1 MISRCRK
8 AFTLIELLVVMALIA
23 LLMSVVMPF
32 GSRFV
37 KNMEKKI
44 EESKERREFDQK
56 RFEAFIKDKENSEE
70 NITRYGIAL

>member
-1 MISRCRK
+1 
-8 AFTLIELLVVMALIA
+8 
-23 LLMSVVMPF
+23 
-32 GSRFV
+32 
-37 KNMEKKI
+37 MEKKI

>member
-1 MISRCRK
+1 
-8 AFTLIELLVVMALIA
+8 MALIA